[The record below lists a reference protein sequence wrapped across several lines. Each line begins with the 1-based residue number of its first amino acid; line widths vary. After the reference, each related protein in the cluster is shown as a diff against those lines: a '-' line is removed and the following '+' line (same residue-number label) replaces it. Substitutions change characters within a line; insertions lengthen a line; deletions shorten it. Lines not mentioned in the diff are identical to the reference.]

1 MIGKVV
7 KGIGGFY
14 YVSDGKEIIQGN
26 ARGNLKR
33 RKKDTIYVG
42 DEVEYE
48 IRPEDGECIITK
60 VLPRR
65 NILKRP
71 PVSNLDTLVIVSS
84 AETPEMIPLAV
95 DKLTVYCEITGIRP
109 ILVFTK
115 ADLASEE
122 RMRELEN
129 MYREVYPVYPIS
141 SVTGEGVDDL
151 RKAVAGQSVASGGS
165 VGRGQIHIA
174 ERIDCGCG
182 CGDRKPQRED
192 RPGKAH
198 HAARGNFSTGSRHLC
213 VRHAGIYFSGFAGDG
228 SSGASEFLPGIPGT
242 RSSLPLR
249 RLRAH

>member
-151 RKAVAGQSVASGGS
+151 RKAVAGQS
-165 VGRGQIHIA
+165 
-174 ERIDCGCG
+174 GCG

-192 RPGKAH
+192 RSGKAH
-198 HAARGNFSTGSRHLC
+198 HAACRNFSTGSRHLC
-213 VRHAGIYFSGFAGDG
+213 VRHAGIYLSGFAGDG
-228 SSGASEFLPGIPGT
+228 FSGASKLLSGIPGT

>member
-1 MIGKVV
+1 M
-7 KGIGGFY
+7 Y
-14 YVSDGKEIIQGN
+14 YHQS
-26 ARGNLKR
+26 
-33 RKKDTIYVG
+33 T
-42 DEVEYE
+42 
-48 IRPEDGECIITK
+48 
-60 VLPRR
+60 PRR

-129 MYREVYPVYPIS
+129 MYR
-141 SVTGEGVDDL
+141 GGVSRL
-151 RKAVAGQSVASGGS
+151 SHQQRHRRGCGRPSQGRCGTERGSGGS

-198 HAARGNFSTGSRHLC
+198 HAARGNFFHWITPPMCTTRRDLRLWICRRWILGSFGISSRNSGNPELIAATATACTLTSRH
-213 VRHAGIYFSGFAGDG
+213 AA
-228 SSGASEFLPGIPGT
+228 
-242 RSSLPLR
+242 
-249 RLRAH
+249 